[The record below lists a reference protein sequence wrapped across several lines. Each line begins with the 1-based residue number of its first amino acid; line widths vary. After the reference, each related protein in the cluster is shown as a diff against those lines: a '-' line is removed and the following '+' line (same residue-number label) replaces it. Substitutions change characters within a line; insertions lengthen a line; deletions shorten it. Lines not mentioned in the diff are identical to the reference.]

1 MTFGTFR
8 VYDDI
13 PHQRG
18 VYCNRS
24 LNLRSIG
31 AIGYDMDY
39 TLVHYNV
46 EAWEGRAYQHIKLRL
61 LDAGWPVE
69 DLEFDPHWVMR
80 GLVIDLK
87 LGNIVK
93 ANRFGYIWRATHGS
107 QLMGY
112 GEMRKAYTRTLVD
125 LSDRSRWVFLN
136 TFFSISAG
144 VMYSQLVDLL
154 DDGKLPEVLG
164 YGDLYWRVQDVLDAA
179 HIEGELKAEIMATP
193 ERYVDRDPLMPET
206 LRDQRRAGKKTVLI
220 TNSGYEYTNFMLTY
234 TMDPYLPSGQ
244 TWRSLFDI
252 AVVAARKP
260 DFFRTD
266 SPVYEVVS
274 PEGLL
279 EPWVG
284 TLEENRVYH
293 GGNAR
298 AIEDCLGM
306 SGDEIL
312 YVGDHLFADVNTTK
326 SVLRWRTALVLREM
340 ERELEAI
347 EACEDDQETIQSM
360 MVEKVDLEE
369 QIAHTRLELAR
380 QRAEGREAY
389 DGPGLGRFKG
399 MGIDDLEAHIQ
410 ELREEIIGL
419 DQQLAPLVRRD
430 GRAFNEVWGYL
441 MRTGNDK
448 SHLTRQV
455 ERYAD
460 IYTSRVSNL
469 MRYTP
474 YMFFRAPRGSVPH
487 DPHTV

>member
-24 LNLRSIG
+24 LNMRSIG

-39 TLVHYNV
+39 TLVHYHV

-69 DLEFDPHWVMR
+69 DLEFDPNWVMR

-107 QLMGY
+107 EIMPY
-112 GEMRKAYTRTLVD
+112 GEMREAYARTLVD
-125 LSDRSRWVFLN
+125 LSNRSRWVFLN

-154 DDGKLPEVLG
+154 DAGELPEVLG
-164 YGDLYWRVQDVLDAA
+164 YGDLYWRVQEVLDAA
-179 HIEGELKAEIMATP
+179 HIEGELKAEIMASP
-193 ERYVDRDPLMPET
+193 ERYVDRDPKMPET
-206 LRDQRRAGKKTVLI
+206 IRDQRRAGKKILLI
-220 TNSGYEYTNFMLTY
+220 TNSGFEYTNFMLSY
-234 TMDPYLPSGQ
+234 TVDPFLPEGK
-244 TWRSLFDI
+244 TWRSLFDL

-260 DFFRTD
+260 GFFRTNA
-266 SPVYEVVS
+266 PTYEVVS
-274 PEGLL
+274 ADGLL
-279 EPWVG
+279 EPWIG
-284 TLEENRVYH
+284 PMEEKRVYH

-298 AIEDCLGM
+298 GIEEFLGM

-340 ERELEAI
+340 EDELDAIDACENDQEEI
-347 EACEDDQETIQSM
+347 EAM
-360 MVEKVDLEE
+360 MYDKVDLEE
-369 QIAHTRLELAR
+369 QIAQTRLELSR
-380 QRAEGREAY
+380 RRAEGEDIY
-389 DGPGLGRFKG
+389 EGDLFERFEDMDDEELKSH
-399 MGIDDLEAHIQ
+399 IDDLRDQIAD
-410 ELREEIIGL
+410 L
-419 DQQLAPLVRRD
+419 DQKLAPLVRED
-430 GRAFNEVWGYL
+430 GRDFNATWGYL

-469 MRYTP
+469 LRYTP
-474 YMFFRAPRGSVPH
+474 YMFYRAPRGSVPH
-487 DPHTV
+487 DPQTA